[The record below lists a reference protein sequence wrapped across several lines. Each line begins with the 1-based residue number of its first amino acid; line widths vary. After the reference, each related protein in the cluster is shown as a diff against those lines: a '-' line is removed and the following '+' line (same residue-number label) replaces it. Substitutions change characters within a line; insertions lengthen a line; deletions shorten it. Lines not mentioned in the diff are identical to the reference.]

1 MTIGEINLLI
11 QTFQEKE
18 EIRAKEILASNYNLA
33 SMIAGFVGC
42 SLAGKQIPDINEL
55 YPTQFQEE
63 KPIEDDKS
71 WMIYKEQM
79 IDFAI
84 AHNKQRGVKN

>member
-1 MTIGEINLLI
+1 MTIGEIDLLI
-11 QTFQEKE
+11 KTFQEKE

-33 SMIAGFVGC
+33 SMVATFVGC
-42 SLAGKQIPDINEL
+42 SLTGKQIPDINEL

>member
-33 SMIAGFVGC
+33 SMIASFVGC

-63 KPIEDDKS
+63 KPIEEDMS